1 MKAFL
6 ISIFLFLTIQTQI
19 FAQSFSRAMEHYRAE
34 EYQEAADLFL
44 DSDDER
50 SQLFAGKS
58 FLALADYSTAIRH
71 LQTALTSDR
80 ENVRQEAKYSLALA
94 HFGLQNYDVS
104 LQHLYDLANSLNQTG
119 LRSDAQRFYNQI
131 MNYLSVNGRYETLY
145 RLNSSAIQYDL
156 VNSSKPYLDAN
167 TYKIMVDELVRLT
180 GDAFSQRQIEQ
191 ELLGNLSSQTGRNQY
206 PPAPEGIVYNI
217 GVILPTFD
225 ENDPDFTIPRNL
237 YYGMVLAA
245 DEFNGRNSN
254 QKVNL
259 IFRNSDENADT
270 TAAVFSELAWT
281 KKVDAVIGPLF
292 SEPATRMAQLSEEF
306 RIPMLAPL
314 ANSDSLNLDYNFT
327 FQMNPTFE
335 VHGKKMAQ
343 YAVQELNLNS
353 FTIITEEGSLGR
365 ASALAFRHEAER
377 LGANISYYIE
387 EDFAATGYD
396 FSQLTEIFTSDPVLI
411 DSLNIKPS
419 DAVYAPF
426 TGEAS
431 TTMMNLL
438 MNNLEAMNSDVVVL
452 GSEEWEYATL
462 TDYQRRFFDIYYS
475 QSYVENPDAED
486 IEYFTE
492 DYETR
497 FGSEPDQFSRIG
509 YDTAN
514 FLLQSLETA
523 GNPDY
528 LSYAMRN
535 SSLHNGLAFHVY
547 FNGHRINQNVFIR
560 SLSIPDSESEN
571 F

>member
-6 ISIFLFLTIQTQI
+6 ISVFLFLTIQTQI

-34 EYQEAADLFL
+34 EYQEAAELFL
-44 DSDDER
+44 SSDDER
-50 SQLFAGKS
+50 SNLFAGKS
-58 FLALADYSTAIRH
+58 SLALADYSTAIRH
-71 LQTALTSDR
+71 LQTALESNR
-80 ENVRQEAKYSLALA
+80 ENVSQEAKYSLALA

-104 LQHLYDLANSLNQTG
+104 LQHLYDLANSLSQTG
-119 LRSDAQRFYNQI
+119 LRSDAQRFYNQVL
-131 MNYLSVNGRYETLY
+131 NYLSINDRYETLY
-145 RLNSSAIQYDL
+145 RLNSPAIQYDL
-156 VNSSKPYLDAN
+156 VNSSKPFLNKN

-191 ELLGNLSSQTGRNQY
+191 ELLANLNSRTGRDPY
-206 PPAPEGIVYNI
+206 PPAPEGIVYNV

-245 DEFNGRNSN
+245 DDFNGRNSN

-292 SEPATRMAQLSEEF
+292 SEPASRMAQLSEEF

-314 ANSDSLNLDYNFT
+314 ANSDSLNLDYNYT

-377 LGANISYYIE
+377 LGARISYYIE
-387 EDFAATGYD
+387 KDFAETGYD
-396 FSQLTEIFTSDPVLI
+396 FSQITEIFSPDAALI
-411 DSLNIKPS
+411 DSLNIEPS

-438 MNNLEAMNSDVVVL
+438 MNNLEAMNSNIVVL

-475 QSYVENPDAED
+475 QSYVEDPDPAD

-497 FGSEPDQFSRIG
+497 FGSAPDQFSRIG

-514 FLLQSLETA
+514 FLLQNLEKA

-528 LSYAMRN
+528 LSHAMRN
-535 SSLHNGLAFHVY
+535 SSLHNGLAFHIY

-560 SLSIPDSESEN
+560 SLSIPDSESDS